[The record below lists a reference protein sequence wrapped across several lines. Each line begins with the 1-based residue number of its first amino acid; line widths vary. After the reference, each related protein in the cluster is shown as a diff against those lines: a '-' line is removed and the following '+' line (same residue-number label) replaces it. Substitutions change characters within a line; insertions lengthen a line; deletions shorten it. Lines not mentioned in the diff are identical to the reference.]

1 MNPSFLAA
9 MFVSR
14 QVYEALDGHLNNLDP
29 INNKIVEAVDAYYK
43 RDHSAQYVDFDII
56 ESLICSQIDSAKQ
69 RDEIKMTLTVLRN
82 LAPDVSDINVRAVAR
97 SWKLEGIGKQIVE
110 QLASSRRGDV
120 SSLMEQYLN
129 YTVDEEKDVR
139 PTFED
144 IFDELE
150 DPTTLMQIGPP
161 QFNAFLDGG
170 LRAGDHA
177 AIVGRPNSG
186 KSLTAIDISCRLAQ
200 QGKVGLYLENE
211 DRLLRTTRRFWS
223 NLTGLTKEDILTN
236 KQHAQMLAKREG
248 IDNIIIRDIAPGTLG
263 QITSLVRQFR
273 PDYVV
278 VNQVRNLAIGQAS
291 GMTEKLER
299 AGIGMRNLAKREN
312 VLAIS
317 VTQAGDQA
325 SNKRIL
331 EQNDVDSSKTGFC
344 ATLDLMIGVGVDDS
358 LEKDD
363 KRCLSTPKCKVGIG
377 GSCIVSIDKNLSRI
391 A

>member
-1 MNPSFLAA
+1 MHPSFIAA
-9 MFVSR
+9 LMVSR
-14 QVYEALDGHLNNLDP
+14 QVYDALDGHLTGLDP

-43 RDHSAQYVDFDII
+43 RDPAAQFVDFDII

-69 RDEIKMTLTVLRN
+69 REEVKMTLQVLRDI
-82 LAPDVSDINVRAVAR
+82 APDVSDVNVRAVAR

-129 YTVDEEKDVR
+129 FTVEEEKDVR
-139 PTFED
+139 PTFDD
-144 IFDELE
+144 IFGELE
-150 DPTTLMQIGPP
+150 DPSTLMLIGPP
-161 QFNAFLDGG
+161 QFNNLLDGG

-200 QGKVGLYLENE
+200 QGKRGLYLENE

-223 NLTGLTKEDILTN
+223 NLTGMTKEEILNN
-236 KQHAQMLAKREG
+236 KQRARTLAEQEG
-248 IDNIIIRDIAPGTLG
+248 IENIIIRDIAPGTLG

-273 PDYVV
+273 PDFVV

-344 ATLDLMIGVGVDDS
+344 ATLDLMIGVGVDDT

-363 KRCLSTPKCKVGIG
+363 RRCLSTPKCKVGVG
-377 GSCIVSIDKNLSRI
+377 GSVIVGIDKNLSRLV
-391 A
+391 